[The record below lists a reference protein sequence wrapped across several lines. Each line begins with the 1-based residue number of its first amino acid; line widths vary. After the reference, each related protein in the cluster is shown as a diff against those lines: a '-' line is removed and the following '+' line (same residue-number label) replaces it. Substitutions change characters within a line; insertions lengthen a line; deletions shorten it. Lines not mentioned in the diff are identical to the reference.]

1 MFEAT
6 PLSQKSSQKS
16 AQKPAQPGR
25 ARQQTS
31 PVFDPLDQAHPL
43 PVYAQVQERLKAVLE
58 QGLRSGQYKP
68 GDFFTTEKDLCRQF
82 QISAITA
89 KRALDEL
96 EAAGVLVRQRGRGTF
111 LAQPRF
117 PQVLDHFYRFTTYM
131 REHGFTPSSRTLAVR
146 TAQADA
152 HVASALGLKRK
163 ETVVEIDRLRLVNG
177 EPFFL
182 QTSSLPLSLLP
193 GLDKLDH
200 DSQSLYEILSS
211 RYHLPPT
218 RCTDTFEPVLLRKHE
233 VQLLQTQ
240 ARIPGLLLERI
251 AYSGDTPVEFSRGV
265 IRGDRCRLT
274 VDLR

>member
-6 PLSQKSSQKS
+6 LPSQQS
-16 AQKPAQPGR
+16 ARPGR
-25 ARQQTS
+25 ARRQPQTA
-31 PVFDPLDQAHPL
+31 FAPLDQAHPL
-43 PVYAQVQERLKAVLE
+43 PLYAQVQERLKAVLE
-58 QGLRSGQYKP
+58 QGIRSGQYKP

-96 EAAGVLVRQRGRGTF
+96 EAGGVLVRQRGRGTY

-117 PQVLDHFYRFTTYM
+117 PQVLDHFYRFTTSM
-131 REHGFTPSSRTLAVR
+131 REHGFTPSSQTLAVR
-146 TAQADA
+146 TAHADA
-152 HVASALGLKRK
+152 HVAAALGLQRN
-163 ETVVEIDRLRLVNG
+163 EAVVEIDRLRSVNG

-182 QTSSLPLSLLP
+182 QTSSLPLARLP
-193 GLDKLDH
+193 GVDKLDH

-211 RYHLPPT
+211 HYHLPPT

-233 VQLLQTQ
+233 VHLLQTHT
-240 ARIPGLLLERI
+240 RVPGLRLERV
-251 AYSGDTPVEFSRGV
+251 AYSGDMPVEYSCGV

>member
-1 MFEAT
+1 MVEAT
-6 PLSQKSSQKS
+6 HPSQKSMR
-16 AQKPAQPGR
+16 AGRPRRPAAP
-25 ARQQTS
+25 A
-31 PVFDPLDQAHPL
+31 FDALDQTHPL
-43 PVYAQVQERLKAVLE
+43 PLYAQVQERLKAALE

-82 QISAITA
+82 QISVITA
-89 KRALDEL
+89 KRALDEM
-96 EAAGVLVRQRGRGTF
+96 EAEGVLVRQRGRGTYV
-111 LAQPRF
+111 AQPRF
-117 PQVLDHFYRFTTYM
+117 PQGLDHFYRFTTYM
-131 REHGFTPSSRTLAVR
+131 REHGFTPSSQTLAVR
-146 TAQADA
+146 TARADA
-152 HVASALGLKRK
+152 HVAAALGLKRDGA
-163 ETVVEIDRLRLVNG
+163 VVEIDRLRSVNG

-182 QTSSLPLSLLP
+182 QTSSLPLDLLP

-211 RYHLPPT
+211 HYRLPPT

-233 VQLLQTQ
+233 IQLLQTH
-240 ARIPGLLLERI
+240 ARIPGLRLERI